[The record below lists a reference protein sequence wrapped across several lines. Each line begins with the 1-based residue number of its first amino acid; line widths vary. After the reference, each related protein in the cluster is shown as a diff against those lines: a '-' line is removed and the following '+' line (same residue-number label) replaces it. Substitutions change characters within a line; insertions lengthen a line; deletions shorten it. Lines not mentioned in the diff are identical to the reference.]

1 MHDEPLLF
9 EIGSPGRRA
18 VSLPSD
24 DLPPEIELPALEPE
38 LARPGLEG
46 LPELSELEVVRHFTR
61 LSQWNFSIASNFYP
75 LGSCTMKYNPIVN
88 EWAARLAGHQTIH
101 PLWPDVLVQGALAMM
116 FELEQMLAEISGMDA
131 VTLTP
136 AAGAQGEFVGIK
148 MVRAYHEQNGN
159 PRKTVLIP
167 ASAHGTNPASSVLC
181 GYRCVEVPVGRDG
194 CMHIADVAARL
205 DEDVAAVMV
214 TNPST
219 LGLFERDIRVI
230 ADAVHAK
237 GGLVYIDGANMNA
250 LCGVSRPGDIGA
262 DVLHINLHKTF
273 STPHGGGGP
282 GAGPVCVKKH
292 LAPFLPV
299 PRVLGQL
306 EPGLGLQDAP
316 LSIGRVR
323 TFHGNFGMLVRAYT
337 YMLGLG
343 GDGITRMTER
353 AVLNANYL
361 RKKLEP
367 LLTLAQ
373 DAPCMHECVFTDQGL
388 ADTGVKTMDV
398 AKRLLDFGFHAP
410 TIYFPLVVQGAMM
423 IEPTES
429 ESRETLDAF
438 VGAMERIVAEARK
451 DPELLKTA
459 PHTTR
464 VRRLDETRAAR
475 KPVLRWRPAAAADA
489 ASAPAPVAATDA
501 PTVATDAPAV
511 DTVTVEETVQV
522 TELAPAGEA
531 AAAIADAPPAPE
543 TGQGTGES
551 APEAGARAPEPP
563 EF

>member
-1 MHDEPLLF
+1 MYDEPLLF
-9 EIGSPGRRA
+9 EAGSPGRRA
-18 VSLPSD
+18 VSLPAD
-24 DLPPEIELPALEPE
+24 DLPPDVALPALEPE
-38 LARPGLEG
+38 LAQPSLEG

-88 EWAARLAGHQTIH
+88 EWAARLPGHQGIH
-101 PLWPDVLVQGALAMM
+101 PLWPDVLTQGALALMH
-116 FELEQMLAEISGMDA
+116 ELEQMLAEVSGMDA

-148 MVRAYHEQNGN
+148 MVRAYHEQQGN

-194 CMHIADVAARL
+194 LVHVADVEARL
-205 DEDVAAVMV
+205 DEDVAAVMI
-214 TNPST
+214 TNPNT
-219 LGLFERDIRVI
+219 LGLFERDIRSI

-250 LCGVSRPGDIGA
+250 LCGVTRPGDVGA

-282 GAGPVCVKKH
+282 GAGPVGVKKI
-292 LAPFLPV
+292 LEPFLPV
-299 PRVLGQL
+299 PRVVRTASGFQL
-306 EPGLGLQDAP
+306 SEDAP

-367 LLTLAQ
+367 LLTIAQ
-373 DAPCMHECVFTDQGL
+373 RGPCLHECVFTDQGL
-388 ADTGVKTMDV
+388 ADTGVKTMDI

-410 TIYFPLVVQGAMM
+410 TIYFPLVVSGAMM
-423 IEPTES
+423 IEPTET

-438 VGAMERIVAEARK
+438 VAAIERIVAEARK
-451 DPELLKTA
+451 DPQLLKTA

-464 VRRLDETRAAR
+464 VRRLDEVRAAR
-475 KPVLRWRPAAAADA
+475 RPVLRWRPAKPADEA
-489 ASAPAPVAATDA
+489 TASSGDPPASDAPASSGETPASSGDAPASSGETSAPAS
-501 PTVATDAPAV
+501 DAPAPSADPST
-511 DTVTVEETVQV
+511 DTAE
-522 TELAPAGEA
+522 G
-531 AAAIADAPPAPE
+531 
-543 TGQGTGES
+543 
-551 APEAGARAPEPP
+551 
-563 EF
+563 